1 MEYTDIGIKITL
13 LTLFEGP
20 DQLEKAKE
28 AFEWVMEGAD
38 VIKPEGAT
46 VTKLEPVQ

>member
-1 MEYTDIGIKITL
+1 MEYTDIGVKITL

-20 DQLEKAKE
+20 DQLENAKE
-28 AFEWVMEGAD
+28 AFKWVMED
-38 VIKPEGAT
+38 VEVVKPEGAT